1 MSRLLLAAD
10 SRFHVRLA
18 RKQLPEVSTCIFSGQ
33 TRNVEEIPARIYTEH
48 SSILMRIQLLSKTR
62 GKRLGRRHFAGM
74 AASMVLGSLFLS
86 LIAGCGG
93 SSSSNNTVAS
103 VTVHPTTI
111 SLVAGQVVT
120 ITALA
125 VNASNNPVNTTFTF
139 NSSNTNV
146 ATISPG
152 GLVCGGVWDSLFV
165 VCNDTDRLGNPV
177 GGTATI
183 TATAKGVSSGPIT
196 VSVHPSVTSVTVD
209 PVGGC
214 FSIAQTHQF
223 TAHAFHNATEI
234 TSQVGNFTWAPSD
247 FTVVSLDANGLAT
260 AHTPGITGIVA
271 SVGSTTSP
279 AVSFKSCMPV
289 TIVLHIN
296 GDPAGVPTENV
307 ILNAADT
314 KTIQADMVDELG
326 TVTPNAPV
334 KILSNN
340 STVATISGTTLTA
353 VSPGGAGLQAV
364 CAPPTCGNGINT
376 PIYSN
381 LFGVTVA
388 GNSPI
393 TTTVYATSS
402 FPPPA
407 GTSSTLIPI
416 DISKTPPTAGT
427 AINLP
432 GVPNSI
438 VFDRAGVRAFIGT
451 SAGLAVLDANANTVS
466 LATPIPIGKVLAVS
480 NDGTKALI
488 SNSANDPTTGAPID
502 PFPSEQRLWVFDQA
516 ASTITTFVV
525 PGVVSATFNED
536 GFRAYAVGKGDIN
549 NANTGNVAVFSPLL
563 TLVTQTV
570 PAANNVNKDV
580 VTLPS
585 GPFVYLVNSTG
596 LRAIATC
603 NNVTQAAP
611 LPTNST
617 AIQLVGSVKNSNAII
632 AMDATGLDVETVTT
646 SAPAAPF
653 AITPANC
660 QENVSYSNQFIDFG
674 LGAITARQLLV
685 ASNGSH
691 VVVLPTG
698 INKVLSAV
706 PVPGGAL
713 ANITLPAGATEALS
727 GAMPPDGN
735 TVWVGTAGTN
745 SVDRINLLT
754 NADDFQLP
762 MTFKKS
768 DGSAAPPN
776 LVAIR
781 PK

>member
-1 MSRLLLAAD
+1 
-10 SRFHVRLA
+10 
-18 RKQLPEVSTCIFSGQ
+18 
-33 TRNVEEIPARIYTEH
+33 
-48 SSILMRIQLLSKTR
+48 MRIQLLSKTR
-62 GKRLGRRHFAGM
+62 GKRLGRRHFAGT
-74 AASMVLGSLFLS
+74 AASMALGVLFLS
-86 LIAGCGG
+86 FVAGCGG
-93 SSSSNNTVAS
+93 SSSSNKNTVAS
-103 VTVHPTTI
+103 VTVIPATI
-111 SLVAGQVVT
+111 SLVAGEVVT
-120 ITALA
+120 IRAAA

-139 NSSNTNV
+139 NSSNTNI
-146 ATISPG
+146 ATISPA

-165 VCNDTDRLGNPV
+165 VCNDTDPLGNPV
-177 GGTATI
+177 AGTATI
-183 TATAKGVSSGPIT
+183 TATAQGVSSGPVS
-196 VSVHPSVTSVTVD
+196 VSVHPSITSVTVE

-223 TAHAFHNATEI
+223 KAHAFHNATEI
-234 TSQVGNFTWAPSD
+234 TSQIGSFTWTPSD
-247 FTVVSLDANGLAT
+247 FTVASIDANGLAT
-260 AHTPGITGIVA
+260 ARGPGLTGVVA
-271 SVGSTTSP
+271 SVGTTTSP
-279 AVSFKSCMPV
+279 AVFFKGCMPV
-289 TIVLHIN
+289 LIVLHIN
-296 GDPAGVPTENV
+296 GDPAGVPTESV
-307 ILNAADT
+307 TLNTADT

-340 STVATISGTTLTA
+340 STVATVSGTTLTA
-353 VSPGGAGLQAV
+353 ASPGGAGLQAV

-381 LFGVTVA
+381 LFGVTVN
-388 GNSPI
+388 GTSPI
-393 TTTVYATSS
+393 TTTVYAASS

-407 GTSSTLIPI
+407 GTSSTLVPI

-438 VFDRAGVRAFIGT
+438 VFDRAGARAFIGT
-451 SAGLAVLDANANTVS
+451 SAGLAILDATANTVS

-480 NDGTKALI
+480 SDGTKVFI
-488 SNSANDPTTGAPID
+488 SNSANDPSTGAPID

-516 ASTITTFVV
+516 ASTITTFIV
-525 PGVVSATFNED
+525 PGVTAATFDED
-536 GFRAYAVGKGDIN
+536 AFRAYAVGKGDIN
-549 NANTGNVAVFSPLL
+549 NSNNGNVAIFSPLL

-570 PAANNVNKDV
+570 PGINNVNKDV
-580 VTLPS
+580 TSLPS
-585 GPFVYLVNSTG
+585 GPFVYVANSTG
-596 LRAIATC
+596 LLAIATC
-603 NNVTQAAP
+603 NNVVQATAP
-611 LPTNST
+611 PTNSST
-617 AIQLVGSVKNSNAII
+617 IQLVGSVKNSNAFI

-653 AITPANC
+653 TITPANC

-685 ASNGSH
+685 ASNGQH
-691 VVVLPTG
+691 VVVLPVG
-698 INKVLSAV
+698 INKVISAV

-713 ANITLPAGATEALS
+713 ANISLPAGATEALS
-727 GAMPPDGN
+727 GVMPPDGN
-735 TVWVGTAGTN
+735 TVWAGIAGTN

-754 NADDFQLP
+754 NADDIQLP

-776 LVAIR
+776 LVAIK